1 MPPTLLSFMAGGPI
15 DFVQLLVFLLCLDLW
30 SGGQRCAS
38 EWERVLFALPIR
50 LGGFGIRDPQQ
61 CCDEFDASVK
71 VTLPLVGLVL
81 EQQMQLD
88 FSVLDV
94 QCRSKQEVVALKYQ
108 KQCTLATELRSSLPS
123 DLQRTLTLASEKGA
137 SSWLSALLSVH
148 AVGALQLTMR

>member
-1 MPPTLLSFMAGGPI
+1 MILLKYILMPPTLLSFMVSAAGGPI
-15 DFVQLLVFLLCLDLW
+15 YCVQLLVFLLCLDLW
-30 SGGQRCAS
+30 SGGYRTLLSEHCAG
-38 EWERVLFALPIR
+38 EREHVLFALPIR
-50 LGGFGIRDPQQ
+50 LGGLGIRDPQQ

-108 KQCTLATELRSSLPS
+108 KQCTLATELRHLTCS
-123 DLQRTLTLASEKGA
+123 TL
-137 SSWLSALLSVH
+137 
-148 AVGALQLTMR
+148 